1 MEPEL
6 AFVTRAHDV
15 PGLEIRVNFGV
26 FAGRDATP
34 AELEELAHA
43 LVPELDDVT
52 VVSEQRHE
60 VGEEVEASLHQVRIE
75 VAEDHLPTDSG
86 EREELCDR
94 LLEAVTAWA
103 EACIP
108 DPPAHDSEPQRRP
121 KPSRP
126 RPPLGAPPG

>member
-6 AFVTRAHDV
+6 AFVTRTHDV

-43 LVPELDDVT
+43 LVPELDEVS

-60 VGEEVEASLHQVRIE
+60 VGEEAEASLHQVRVE
-75 VAEDHLPTDSG
+75 VADDRLPTDP
-86 EREELCDR
+86 EAREELCDR
-94 LLEAVTAWA
+94 LLEAVSGWA
-103 EACIP
+103 EACIA
-108 DPPAHDSEPQRRP
+108 DRHAEVAE
-121 KPSRP
+121 
-126 RPPLGAPPG
+126 L